1 MLCGV
6 SRTQLHLLSQLPS
19 GGSAWQCTFHGGGS
33 QRESRRART
42 REEGFLSI
50 IKERER
56 AGHRQD
62 QVSRLSIALVFGT
75 ESLCKALLR
84 YGPLCDTDWEASRA
98 VFKL

>member
-6 SRTQLHLLSQLPS
+6 SQTQLHILSQLPS
-19 GGSAWQCTFHGGGS
+19 GGSAWQCTYRGGGS
-33 QRESRRART
+33 QRESRRAGT
-42 REEGFLSI
+42 CEEGFLSI

-75 ESLCKALLR
+75 VSLCKALLR
-84 YGPLCDTDWEASRA
+84 YGPLCDTDLQSC
-98 VFKL
+98 VIV